1 MTGILA
7 HLMSAMGGLALGD
20 QEAAA
25 LATGAGAEGGTGAGA
40 GEGTGAGAQEV
51 WGQIQWQ

>member
-7 HLMSAMGGLALGD
+7 HLTSAMGGLALGD
-20 QEAAA
+20 PEAAA
-25 LATGAGAEGGTGAGA
+25 LATGAGAGG
-40 GEGTGAGAQEV
+40 GTGAGAQEV

>member
-20 QEAAA
+20 PEAAA
-25 LATGAGAEGGTGAGA
+25 LVTGAGA
-40 GEGTGAGAQEV
+40 GGGTGAGAQEG
-51 WGQIQWQ
+51 WGRIQWQ